1 MAESKYRDEKWIGQK
16 FGRLTVLR
24 AITVKRGRSNRTLWE
39 TKCDCGNIHV
49 AVPTDI
55 VKGKC
60 RSCGCFH
67 DERCTERAAKFKHS
81 VKDNKRLYSIYNGI
95 KNRCFNK
102 NEPRY
107 KDYGGRGITMCDEWR
122 EDFDSFADWALANGY
137 TEELTIERV
146 DVNGNYCPENCTWIT
161 RAAQREN
168 RRDTV
173 WVVYKGERIQLYKL
187 CERLGL
193 CYDTMND
200 RIVKRK
206 WDVERAISAPSER
219 ENSLSQKARD
229 HGLNPATVH
238 DRIYKFGWSEERALN
253 TPTIGRGAHS
263 KSYSK
268 E

>member
-1 MAESKYRDEKWIGQK
+1 MGKSMYDDPKWFGKK
-16 FGRLTVLR
+16 FGKLTVLR
-24 AITVKRGRSNRTLWE
+24 TVRIDRGKYGKLMWE
-39 TKCDCGNIHV
+39 TRCECGNIHIV
-49 AVPTDI
+49 SPTDV

-60 RSCGCFH
+60 QSCGCFH
-67 DERCTERAAKFKHS
+67 DTRCTERATKFKHL

-95 KNRCFNK
+95 KKRCFNK

-107 KDYGGRGITMCDEWR
+107 KDYGGRGITMCREWR
-122 EDFDSFADWALANGY
+122 TDFDAFADWAFANGY
-137 TEELTIERV
+137 TEELTIERI
-146 DVNGNYCPENCTWIT
+146 DVNGNYCPENCKWIT

-206 WDVERAISAPSER
+206 WDIERAIE
-219 ENSLSQKARD
+219 
-229 HGLNPATVH
+229 
-238 DRIYKFGWSEERALN
+238 
-253 TPTIGRGAHS
+253 TPTERKKIVIS
-263 KSYSK
+263 KSK
-268 E
+268 RT